1 MLISLAKVEQSHSVA
16 FADYVRASEGKG
28 WNIVK
33 MQTGDH
39 DFATPPQKKV
49 VRAAYQAL
57 LKGETKCCDSRGFL
71 LLRKTL
77 AEKLKNIN
85 KVIAAP

>member
-39 DFATPPQKKV
+39 DFATPPKKKL
-49 VRAAYQAL
+49 YEPL
-57 LKGETKCCDSRGFL
+57 TKRC
-71 LLRKTL
+71 
-77 AEKLKNIN
+77 
-85 KVIAAP
+85 